1 MLKITEYADK
11 LLEGLDHVDYIER
24 VKVSQ
29 KNWIGRS
36 TGAEVD
42 FPISRQGRQAAYLH
56 DTSGYSVRCNLYGNF
71 PGAPL

>member
-1 MLKITEYADK
+1 MRISCWKVWID
-11 LLEGLDHVDYIER
+11 VDYIER

-42 FPISRQGRQAAYLH
+42 FPIAGKEDKLRIYTTRP
-56 DTSGYSVRCNLYGNF
+56 GYSVRCNLYGNF
-71 PGAPL
+71 PGAPLY